1 MVFAA
6 FFFQPPVAYNSYF
19 HAMRLSSLSS
29 CVLLAA
35 CSLLTL
41 SASDAEAAGR
51 RPAKSKKTAVTAP
64 AVVQPTAR
72 EARAYQAAWAEAM
85 RDYRRGDFRG
95 AVVELEK
102 LGKTKKGAGSDPL
115 AELYRTVVTGQAWWR
130 ARDTA
135 RAELALT
142 AALALPAAS
151 DAAWQRYLHRMKMRF
166 QSERAPVSATSAR
179 KDYLLSVT
187 RASVE
192 NTDKA
197 EAYYRL
203 LALDTDNVSGVIT
216 PAERAAW
223 ARQLIA
229 LAVPGARFERE
240 YRRWVASTLVD
251 SAAAQSNSAATVV
264 DTTRETQRLLLDW
277 EEKLGLWEQAI
288 ARAAALAARDT
299 GSERARETARS
310 LQLRIAQW
318 YYNAGGYDK
327 ATAEYLRIRERFGD
341 SPEVLMQLAR
351 SYRAL
356 GQDGPAQAWYTRLV
370 ERYPKDGR
378 SAEVLWMRAFDD
390 EMTGKVD
397 TALGAYARIARDFPQ
412 HVRSGEAMFRSGL
425 IQFRSK
431 DYAAAQKS
439 FTDLR
444 LARKSGRLTGAAH
457 YWEGKAFVARGQDS
471 AAHAAWAALTRDYPF
486 GHYGHLARRDLTARG
501 ALPDSLTWPRQL
513 NTATGDGIRNWFYTS
528 GRLPASAR
536 GASDTVASGPRD
548 TIGLPASAR
557 GTQSPS
563 ASALA
568 ESFAPRFG
576 ESAWLPVE
584 KLVELELDTL
594 AVLTLQ
600 ARVNSAPTN
609 LWLIY
614 DAAIRCRTA
623 GFGYEAYRFAVRLS
637 DRLPLEQWPYAPVE
651 VLRLFY
657 PPSYIELVRP
667 EARRAG
673 IPAALALALIKQ
685 ESGFDPGAVSR
696 VGARGLMQLMPATGA
711 EQARKEGFKG
721 FHADSLF
728 VPAVNIRLGVAYLR
742 DVLKRHDGNIDW
754 ALAHYNAGPTALARW
769 MPRLENRP
777 AEEAVEDIGYAE
789 TREYVKRV
797 GANYKTYQVL
807 WDGK

>member
-1 MVFAA
+1 M
-6 FFFQPPVAYNSYF
+6 
-19 HAMRLSSLSS
+19 
-29 CVLLAA
+29 
-35 CSLLTL
+35 T
-41 SASDAEAAGR
+41 EAAGR
-51 RPAKSKKTAVTAP
+51 RPAKGKKAVAAAP
-64 AVVQPTAR
+64 VVAPPTAR

-95 AVVELEK
+95 AVVEL
-102 LGKTKKGAGSDPL
+102 GKIGKAARGSSADPL

-135 RAELALT
+135 RAELSVS
-142 AALALPAAS
+142 AALAMPAAS

-166 QSERAPVSATSAR
+166 QSERAPLSATAAR

-187 RASVE
+187 RAPVE

-203 LALDTDNVSGVIT
+203 LALDTDNVSGAIT

-240 YRRWVASTLVD
+240 YRRWASTAPAIATVPGRPD
-251 SAAAQSNSAATVV
+251 SAAAAV
-264 DTTRETQRLLLDW
+264 DTTRETQRLLIDW
-277 EEKLGLWEQAI
+277 EEKLGFWDQAI

-299 GSERARETARS
+299 TRETARG
-310 LQLRIAQW
+310 LQLRIAQGH
-318 YYNAGGYDK
+318 YNTGSHEK
-327 ATAEYLRIRERFGD
+327 AVQEYLRIRERFGD

-356 GQDGPAQAWYTRLV
+356 GQDGPAQSWYTRLV
-370 ERYPKDGR
+370 ERFPKDGR

-390 EMTGKVD
+390 EMGGKVD
-397 TALGAYARIARDFPQ
+397 TALGAYERIARDFPA
-412 HVRSGEAMFRSGL
+412 HARSGEALLRHGL
-425 IQFRSK
+425 INYRRG
-431 DYAAAQKS
+431 DYAAAQRS

-457 YWEGKAFVARGQDS
+457 FWEGKAYAARGQDS
-471 AAHAAWAALTRDYPF
+471 AANAAWVALTRDYPF
-486 GHYGHLARRDLTARG
+486 GHYGHLARRELTGRG
-501 ALPDSLTWPRQL
+501 ALPDSLTWPRRL
-513 NTATGDGIRNWFYTS
+513 NAATGEGVRNWFYTAA
-528 GRLPASAR
+528 RLPATAR
-536 GASDTVASGPRD
+536 GAGDSVGTGSAASAPRD
-548 TIGLPASAR
+548 TIGLPQASSR
-557 GTQSPS
+557 GGPGSPVS
-563 ASALA
+563 GAST

-600 ARVNSAPTN
+600 ARANAAPAN

-614 DAAIRCRTA
+614 DAAVRCRTA

-667 EARRAG
+667 EARKANV
-673 IPAALALALIKQ
+673 PASLVLALIKQ

-696 VGARGLMQLMPATGA
+696 VGARGLMQLMPATGT
-711 EQARKEGFKG
+711 EQARKEGFKP
-721 FHADSLF
+721 FHPDSLF
-728 VPAVNIRLGVAYLR
+728 APAVNIRLGVAYLR

-769 MPRLENRP
+769 MPRLQNRP